1 MFGCFW
7 SLSGTNISLFDL
19 EVLIYCKVVSYSNM
33 ITMGVNKGQ
42 SVVVVVF
49 DQNPTFLSN
58 ISQNNKY
65 LGR

>member
-1 MFGCFW
+1 
-7 SLSGTNISLFDL
+7 
-19 EVLIYCKVVSYSNM
+19 M

-42 SVVVVVF
+42 SVVVVVVAVF
-49 DQNPTFLSN
+49 DQNPTVLSN